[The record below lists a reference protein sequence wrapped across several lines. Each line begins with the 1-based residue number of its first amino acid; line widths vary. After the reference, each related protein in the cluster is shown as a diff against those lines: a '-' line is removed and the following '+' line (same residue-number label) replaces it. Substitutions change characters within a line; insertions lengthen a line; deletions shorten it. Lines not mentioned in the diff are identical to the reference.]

1 MPTIIE
7 RDVRPVKIALE
18 LPTCQRRR
26 DAPPNPHT
34 VLSMALEEGEE
45 LRRPL
50 GRLRDGRP
58 VPGSSRAGG
67 SGPATGVL
75 R

>member
-1 MPTIIE
+1 
-7 RDVRPVKIALE
+7 
-18 LPTCQRRR
+18 
-26 DAPPNPHT
+26 
-34 VLSMALEEGEE
+34 MALEEGEE